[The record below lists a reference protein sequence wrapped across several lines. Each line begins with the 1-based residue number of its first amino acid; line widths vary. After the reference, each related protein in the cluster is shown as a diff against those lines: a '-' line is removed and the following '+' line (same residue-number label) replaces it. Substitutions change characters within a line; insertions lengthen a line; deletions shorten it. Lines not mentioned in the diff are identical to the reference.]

1 MRADGPAR
9 GHSRG
14 SSALDNL
21 VTAAREDKGEHL
33 RLVALAGE
41 VQRRHPILVGDPE
54 LEARLFAREHLG
66 RLHVP
71 AGDRDVQRRLPILT
85 SSSGAPA
92 STSTSRISTWRSS
105 AAMCSR
111 PASGLPLASASLKPA
126 TSPLRASAAAA

>member
-71 AGDRDVQRRLPILT
+71 AGDRDVQRRLPVLINLVQ
-85 SSSGAPA
+85 
-92 STSTSRISTWRSS
+92 RS
-105 AAMCSR
+105 A
-111 PASGLPLASASLKPA
+111 GLDEYLEDLDVAL
-126 TSPLRASAAAA
+126 LRRNVQ